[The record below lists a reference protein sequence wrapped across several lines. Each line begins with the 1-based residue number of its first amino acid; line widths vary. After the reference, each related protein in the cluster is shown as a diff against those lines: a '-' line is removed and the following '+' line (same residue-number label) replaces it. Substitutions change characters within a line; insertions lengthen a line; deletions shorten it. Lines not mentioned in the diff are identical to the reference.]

1 MSIYHQP
8 PIGFVSSVSIQVLNL
23 QRAIEFYTN
32 TLGLT
37 VLNQDEYQV
46 ELSANGKDSLLSIVQ
61 LENGIKKMPR
71 TTGLYH
77 FALLLPSR
85 KELGKILNHFIKN
98 LIPLH
103 GASNHGISEAIYLS
117 DPEGN
122 GIEIASDTDPKKW
135 KWKNGQLDVFS
146 ENGPMDV
153 KSVLSE
159 SQDEEFTKLPAD
171 TIMGHIHLHGSE
183 LKNIRRF
190 YEEALG
196 MDVVIDLPR
205 QALFFSYG
213 KYHHHLAVNVWN
225 GIGAPTP
232 PSNSVGLRNF
242 LLRLPDSI
250 SLKEIESNFMNMKIP
265 YSTVEKGINVT
276 DPSGNNIIIYS

>member
-61 LENGIKKMPR
+61 LENGIKKVPR

-77 FALLLPSR
+77 FAILLPSR

-98 LIPLH
+98 QVPLH

-146 ENGPMDV
+146 ENGPMDI

-171 TIMGHIHLHGSE
+171 TIMGHIHLHASE

-196 MDVVIDLPR
+196 MDVVIDLPH

-250 SLKEIESNFMNMKIP
+250 SLEEIESNFMNMKIP
-265 YSTVEKGINVT
+265 YSTTEKGLAVR
-276 DPSGNNIIIYS
+276 DPSGNNIFVYS